1 MAGENQV
8 GKPTDRAERRAQVVA
23 DRGEEFG
30 FLAIGA
36 FRQFGG
42 VLRMRAPHGR

>member
-8 GKPTDRAERRAQVVA
+8 GTPTDRAERRAQVVA

-30 FLAIGA
+30 FLAKILD
-36 FRQFGG
+36 RQFRN
-42 VLRMRAPHGR
+42 LI